1 MPVQGLVR
9 LRKHQLARQYFA
21 GTKVAATRAYN
32 MTGVPSVDLQ
42 WTDPE
47 VDAGS
52 LDPTAAPH
60 REAGEFT
67 GDYTFNSLEYNDIP
81 LLMCGFFGGG
91 VDPSTVATT
100 GRRWTHD
107 PSSTS
112 PEEPDLFT
120 HEFGDD
126 VLEDW
131 YQFGDGII
139 DNMTISGPEGLGP
152 LTASV
157 NFRYGS
163 ASSTGSTDSPVTGT
177 VPTPGLSVDT
187 AGVKVYLKDCAIYI
201 ASSVAGLGAGQVS
214 DALYSFE
221 MTFGGDIDEKR
232 WANGSQSFDVD
243 ELVRATRN
251 IELACTFAKTDDTVG
266 TGSESDAWFSDTAV
280 NRYVQLKF
288 TSTETVGTATPYAWT
303 ITMPMRYYTREETE
317 VGGNTAIVLTGHAF
331 YDPVDFT
338 GVFTSVADTTLSA
351 NQLGAVTS

>member
-1 MPVQGLVR
+1 MPVAGLVR
-9 LRKHQLARQYFA
+9 LRKHQLARQYFQ
-21 GTKVAATRAYN
+21 GTKVAATRAYG

-42 WTDPE
+42 WEDPD

-52 LDPTAAPH
+52 LYPTIAPT
-60 REAGEFT
+60 RGTGEFT

-107 PSSTS
+107 PDSTN
-112 PEEPDLFT
+112 PEEFDFFT

-126 VLEDW
+126 VLDDW
-131 YQFGDGII
+131 YQFGDGVI
-139 DNMTISGPEGLGP
+139 DSMTISGPEGLGP
-152 LTASV
+152 VTASV

-163 ASSTGSTDSPVTGT
+163 ASSTGSTDSPVSGT

-187 AGVKVYLKDCAIYI
+187 AGVKVYVKDLAIYI
-201 ASSVAGLGAGQVS
+201 ASSVAGLGAGQVTN
-214 DALYSFE
+214 ALYSFE
-221 MTFGGDIDEKR
+221 MNFSGDIDLKR
-232 WANGSQSFDVD
+232 WANGDQSFDVD
-243 ELVRATRN
+243 DMVRASGA
-251 IELACTFAKTDDTVG
+251 IEFAATFAKTDDTVG

-280 NRYVQLKF
+280 NRYLQMIF
-288 TSTETVGTATPYAWT
+288 TSTEEVGTATPYKWT

-331 YDPVDFT
+331 YDPSDFT